1 MANEIKTRIQ
11 LKYDSYANW
20 TTHDPVLLKGE
31 IAIAELAATNAQVQ
45 NGPNAEPQHPILF
58 KVGNGT
64 AKFSALPWASALAA
78 DVYAWAK
85 QSENDFVTNFLA
97 LKTTDGTTMQA
108 KLDAVFATDAE
119 LSAAIAELRK
129 EIPTQLGVMS
139 VTEKQNTAI
148 EVDNTD
154 AANPKIGLKLN
165 NAGNVVLTQDSD
177 GLAAN
182 VDIPD
187 LDGGKAAGNDAKV
200 VGGVTVNGHT
210 VTVGEKEIKKAENSV
225 ITVTGGTD
233 AITIGA
239 DLSGYKT
246 KQEVVEKNF
255 EGVEV
260 VSNITQDENGK
271 LSITSHA
278 LPNAGT
284 DLGVIKSGGVATIVG
299 GQITEISKASEA
311 DHATNADNAANA
323 TTAEMAET
331 AKKVEQSLTISVAG
345 TQKAVFNGAAAAE
358 VDITAADLGLA
369 SAMHFVGAL
378 TEAPESAQPGDVYLN
393 TANKKEYVYD
403 TTHGWVELGDE
414 GSHALKTITITGT
427 DGLTGGGSLEQNR
440 TIGIADGGV
449 SAAKLAKNAVTL
461 GAEAATT
468 GTYAGE
474 GVNLVLST
482 DETPVTI
489 ASGTNVTVSYETG
502 VSENEDIIVIS
513 AIDTK
518 GKNVVGAAATA
529 TANAAATNG
538 NVYLNHVEGSTVVS
552 AHNIKGAN
560 EISVESDANGNITVD
575 VNLDDYAKKTD
586 LITDTNTE
594 YNLFVGGDD
603 AHGNE
608 ALDNPHLV
616 LFNTTGD
623 EVVADHQISGSKGTT
638 VKSDANGNI
647 TIETDLGAY
656 ATTEYVDNQIDN
668 LHAIAT
674 SGSIYDVTE
683 GHNVSVGIDDANAK
697 YLVFNCG
704 SATEVI

>member
-78 DVYAWAK
+78 DVHAWAK

-119 LSAAIAELRK
+119 LATAIADLRK

-139 VTEKQNTAI
+139 VNKKDATAI

-165 NAGNVVLTQDSD
+165 NAGNVVLTQDND

-187 LDGGKAAGNDAKV
+187 LTGGKAAGNDAKV
-200 VGGVTVNGHT
+200 VSGVTVNGHEI
-210 VTVGEKEIKKAENSV
+210 TVGEKEIKKAENSV
-225 ITVTGGTD
+225 ITVTGGAD

-255 EGVEV
+255 EGIEV

-271 LSITSHA
+271 LAVTSHA

-284 DLGVIKSGGVATIVG
+284 DLGVIKSGGVATIAG
-299 GQITEISKASEA
+299 GQITEIS
-311 DHATNADNAANA
+311 AAKTA
-323 TTAEMAET
+323 ETAEMAET
-331 AKKVEQSLTISVAG
+331 AKKVENGLTISVAG
-345 TQKAVFNGAAAAE
+345 TQKAAYDGSAVVA

-449 SAAKLAKNAVTL
+449 ATAKIADKAVTEDKLADEVKTKLNTQYYIQAGSNDAKAPVGLVTT
-461 GAEAATT
+461 A
-468 GTYAGE
+468 
-474 GVNLVLST
+474 
-482 DETPVTI
+482 P
-489 ASGTNVTVSYETG
+489 
-502 VSENEDIIVIS
+502 ENQFQIV
-513 AIDTK
+513 
-518 GKNVVGAAATA
+518 
-529 TANAAATNG
+529 
-538 NVYLNHVEGSTVVS
+538 
-552 AHNIKGAN
+552 GAN
-560 EISVESDANGNITVD
+560 EIKVASSGADNEVTIDVD
-575 VNLDDYAKKTD
+575 LSAYAKKTD
-586 LITDTNTE
+586 LITDTNTT
-594 YNLFVGGDD
+594 YDIFVGGEGARAD
-603 AHGNE
+603 E
-608 ALDNPHLV
+608 AIENPHLV
-616 LFNTTGD
+616 LIDSGD
-623 EVVADHQISGSKGTT
+623 VVVADHQIIGSKGTT

-647 TIETDLGAY
+647 TIETDLSAY
-656 ATTEYVDNQIDN
+656 ATTEYVGNQNTVVLAEAQKYTAEAIDG

-674 SGSIYDVTE
+674 SGSIYDVAE
-683 GHNVSVGIDDANAK
+683 GHNTSVGADDTGAK